1 MYKDVTGIILSGGK
15 SSRMGTNK
23 SLLKIGD
30 NTVIEIM
37 VRLMKSLF
45 QNVIISTNSEE
56 EYSFLDC
63 PMVADIHR
71 NAGPLAGIHSTL
83 LKSTTEKN
91 FIISCDVPLM
101 SREMIEYFVE
111 YKTEE
116 PILISR
122 AAGYLQ
128 PLVGIY
134 KKRLLPLIEKIL
146 SENENKSDEM
156 KKHLSLH
163 ALIDKTDTEIIDVT
177 TLPFYSDKL
186 FFNLN
191 NKDDFEKLINQF
203 D

>member
-30 NTVIEIM
+30 RTVIEIM
-37 VRLMKSLF
+37 AQLMKSVF
-45 QNVIISTNSEE
+45 ENVIISTSTKE
-56 EYSFLDC
+56 EYSFLNC
-63 PMVADIHR
+63 PMAADIYIHS
-71 NAGPLAGIHSTL
+71 GPLAGIHAAL
-83 LKSTTEKN
+83 MESTTERN
-91 FIISCDVPLM
+91 FVISCDVPLM

-111 YKTEE
+111 YKTEK

-134 KKRLLPLIEKIL
+134 MKRLLPLIENIL
-146 SENENKSDEM
+146 SENENKSDEK

>member
-45 QNVIISTNSEE
+45 QNVIISTNTKE
-56 EYSFLDC
+56 EYSFLNC
-63 PMVADIHR
+63 PMAADIYKY
-71 NAGPLAGIHSTL
+71 AGPLAGIHAAL
-83 LKSTTEKN
+83 MESTTERN
-91 FIISCDVPLM
+91 FVISCDVPLM
-101 SREMIEYFVE
+101 SREMIEFFTE
-111 YKTEE
+111 YNSDKG
-116 PILISR
+116 IIISR

-134 KKRLLPLIEKIL
+134 KKRLLPLIENIL
-146 SENENKSDEM
+146 SENENKSDEK

-177 TLPFYSDKL
+177 TLPFYLDKL

-203 D
+203 N

>member
-45 QNVIISTNSEE
+45 QNVIISTNTKE
-56 EYSFLDC
+56 EYSFLNC
-63 PMVADIHR
+63 PMAADIYIH
-71 NAGPLAGIHSTL
+71 AGPLAGIHAAL
-83 LKSTTEKN
+83 MESTTERN
-91 FIISCDVPLM
+91 FVISCDVPLM

-134 KKRLLPLIEKIL
+134 KKRLLPLIENIL
-146 SENENKSDEM
+146 SENENKSDEK

-177 TLPFYSDKL
+177 TLPFYLDKL

-203 D
+203 N